1 MAAKKIVVIGPES
14 TGKSTLSK
22 AIAHECQTLWVPEY
36 ARDYIA
42 SLDRPYTEADLTAI
56 ASGQIA
62 TENILLPQC
71 SRLLVC
77 DTDLYVLKV
86 WSEHAF
92 GRCDSQIL
100 HEIATRQY
108 DMYLLTYIDVAWE
121 YDEQREHADPEM
133 REYFYKQYR
142 DIVINSGVPWHDI
155 RGNEE
160 QRLHT
165 ALASINNIL

>member
-1 MAAKKIVVIGPES
+1 MATKKIVVIGPES

-22 AIAHECQTLWVPEY
+22 AIAQKCQTLWVPEY

-42 SLDRPYTEADLTAI
+42 SLDRQYTEADLTTI

-62 TENILLPQC
+62 TEDILLPQC
-71 SRLLVC
+71 PRLLVC

-92 GRCDSQIL
+92 GRCNSQIL

-121 YDEQREHADPEM
+121 YDEQREHADPGM

-142 DIVINSGVPWHDI
+142 DIVINSGVPWYDI

-160 QRLHT
+160 ERLQT
-165 ALASINNIL
+165 ALTAINKLP